1 MESVR
6 ASWAR
11 DDYSKLQPDTPD
23 VLYPCGFLA
32 VFMNASC
39 GARETKLQGT
49 SSVGALSAWE
59 GREVRVGR
67 LSAMP
72 VRNQKEEEDST

>member
-1 MESVR
+1 VR
-6 ASWAR
+6 ACWAR
-11 DDYSKLQPDTPD
+11 DDYSKLQPDRPD
-23 VLYPCGFLA
+23 VLYPCAVLA
-32 VFMNASC
+32 VLMNASC

-49 SSVGALSAWE
+49 SSVGALSAW
-59 GREVRVGR
+59 GGDR